1 MWNPAHIRINVIIK
15 KNLIFWYPVIYN
27 VYQMKCVSPVDV
39 IQFKKYCQDTI
50 HALWSSVVTAVRR
63 TPDLCFLVRELGLQ
77 TTVLWELFVDGGI
90 PEFVL
95 KEVKEICAIR
105 DTVLLQYV

>member
-1 MWNPAHIRINVIIK
+1 
-15 KNLIFWYPVIYN
+15 
-27 VYQMKCVSPVDV
+27 MKCVSPVDV

-77 TTVLWELFVDGGI
+77 TTVL
-90 PEFVL
+90 
-95 KEVKEICAIR
+95 
-105 DTVLLQYV
+105 